1 MAPQASSWSLLKL
14 SVPGFENNPPSPW
27 PGTLAGFA
35 ALLVGIGIGRFA
47 YPAFIPALVRQRWFS
62 APQADYLASTALA
75 GYVAGAFIAGRRSWS
90 AGPSFTMRTSM
101 VVASASFIFCIK
113 PAGFAWFFL
122 WRLLAGVA
130 GGFLMVAAV
139 PAIIACTPARQRGRA
154 SGVIFTGIGA
164 GIAASGTLVPMLA
177 RRGLAQAWLGVG
189 IAGFILTALTWQY
202 WPNLAKPRSARPGE
216 GGTVRFA
223 WPIGLLLAA
232 YCAAAAGFAPHS
244 IFWVDFVA
252 RGLRLGLRSGG
263 HYWIL
268 FGFSAAVGPI
278 LAGSVA
284 DRAGFAL
291 SLRCALVIEALGIAL
306 PLFSQRGWSLAMS
319 SILVGSMAMGV
330 VTLMAGRVSELV
342 PISGQKQAWSWMTMG
357 FSIVYAAGAWG
368 LSFLYARSHSY
379 AIIFVIGAA
388 ALLVGAILE
397 SASSG
402 MASASPL
409 GSKPD
414 LASPDKATY
423 R

>member
-1 MAPQASSWSLLKL
+1 MPESN
-14 SVPGFENNPPSPW
+14 NNPPSPW

-47 YPAFIPALVRQRWFS
+47 YPPFIPALVRQHWFS
-62 APQADYLASTALA
+62 APQADYLASTSLA
-75 GYVAGAFIAGRRSWS
+75 GYVVGAFIAGRRAWR
-90 AGPSFTMRTSM
+90 AGPGFTMRTSM
-101 VVASASFIFCIK
+101 AVASASFIFCVK
-113 PAGFAWFFL
+113 PASFAWFFL
-122 WRLLAGVA
+122 WRLLAGIA

-139 PAIIACTPARQRGRA
+139 PVIIASTPAKHRGRA

-164 GIAASGTLVPMLA
+164 GIAASGTIVPVLA
-177 RRGLAQAWLGVG
+177 RHSLAYAWLGVG

-202 WPNLAKPRSARPGE
+202 WPNLAMPRSAQPE
-216 GGTVRFA
+216 ENGGAARFA

-244 IFWVDFVA
+244 VFWVDFIA
-252 RGLRLGLRSGG
+252 RGLRLGLKSGG

-268 FGFSAAVGPI
+268 FGFSAAAGPI
-278 LAGSVA
+278 VAGLAA

-291 SLRCALVIEALGIAL
+291 SLRCALVIEALGVAL
-306 PLFSQRGWSLAMS
+306 PIVSHGGWSLAMS

-342 PISGQKQAWSWMTMG
+342 PLSGQKQAWSWMTTG

-368 LSFLYARSHSY
+368 LSLLFARSHSY
-379 AIIFVIGAA
+379 SIIFGIGAA
-388 ALLVGAILE
+388 ALIVGALLE
-397 SASSG
+397 SASSR
-402 MASASPL
+402 MAPAYPP
-409 GSKPD
+409 KPEAD
-414 LASPDKATY
+414 LASPDEAIC